1 MTRRSHK
8 HSIWSENDPRYASW
22 PDCPYPTK
30 KECQAA
36 IRAWKAEVKDH
47 DTKLKV
53 ERKAAQNA
61 AREVAYLEYQ
71 ESERQRIA
79 AILAA
84 E

>member
-1 MTRRSHK
+1 MVA
-8 HSIWSENDPRYASW
+8 W
-22 PDCPYPTK
+22 
-30 KECQAA
+30 
-36 IRAWKAEVKDH
+36 RAEIKDH
-47 DTKLKV
+47 DRELKAQ
-53 ERKAAQNA
+53 RKAAMLA